1 MDGSPQVV
9 RFDVTTL
16 WHFDAA
22 EWAPSTASKAADQS
36 RQQFRPMSALPPRA
50 DIVQVIPVANSCER
64 GHGSLTR
71 LSVPARG
78 SSAAILTT
86 RYTQSHTPALDTDSF
101 AKIPLA
107 PT

>member
-64 GHGSLTR
+64 GHRSLAR
-71 LSVPARG
+71 LGIAVRRRAVLMVAEGERKAELPGLLFVSCSP
-78 SSAAILTT
+78 
-86 RYTQSHTPALDTDSF
+86 F
-101 AKIPLA
+101 N
-107 PT
+107 